1 MKRPLTRE
9 EREVLKA
16 KVSKLRKKEYVRDLA
31 IFQRSGMWGEKE
43 AA

>member
-1 MKRPLTRE
+1 MKRKLTRA
-9 EREVLKA
+9 EREALKA
-16 KVSKLRKKEYVRDLA
+16 EVSVLRKKEYVRDLA